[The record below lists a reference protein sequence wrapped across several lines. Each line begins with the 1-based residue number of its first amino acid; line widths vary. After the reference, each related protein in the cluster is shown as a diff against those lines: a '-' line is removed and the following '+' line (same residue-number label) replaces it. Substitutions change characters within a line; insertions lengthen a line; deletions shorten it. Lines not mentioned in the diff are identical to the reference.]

1 MVTDVMA
8 EAGTNMSIGCPGI
21 TRNTFVVHLEW
32 RCRGQCGGISD
43 VGISDI
49 YGGVMKELC
58 RPPAPL
64 RTFLWSLNGRVKL
77 SPRAHSRA
85 QQPGYS
91 HTASIRTN
99 FKCRRCQVVLW
110 VRYFMFWEFRGEG
123 LRSGL
128 WLPRYK
134 LLHLLGSSQV
144 YTSLDICNWLK
155 LLVWRY
161 CCDLICRAEFCHT

>member
-1 MVTDVMA
+1 MGNFKNLREGSFQALLCTAGCNVGWVM
-8 EAGTNMSIGCPGI
+8 EA
-21 TRNTFVVHLEW
+21 F
-32 RCRGQCGGISD
+32 CGLGLDSQYTQHNN
-43 VGISDI
+43 I
-49 YGGVMKELC
+49 YGCVMKELC
-58 RPPAPL
+58 RRQHRCEHSYGHSMVELNSHPAH
-64 RTFLWSLNGRVKL
+64 T
-77 SPRAHSRA
+77 
-85 QQPGYS
+85 GYS

-99 FKCRRCQVVLW
+99 FKCRSCQVVLW